1 MKNRAVHPHQE
12 FSRVP
17 AGDVSVPSRVRENTV
32 LKNAHS
38 GGLSNLV
45 KGNANP
51 FFVKEHN
58 ALGRAAGITLCTIT
72 KTRTLLLVLTRC
84 QFRLLAEKIRNEEAI
99 RARVVV
105 LLSLAC
111 SRLRDKWVR

>member
-38 GGLSNLV
+38 GELSNLV
-45 KGNANP
+45 KANVNP
-51 FFVKEHN
+51 FFVKDHN
-58 ALGRAAGITLCTIT
+58 ALGRVAGITLCTIT
-72 KTRTLLLVLTRC
+72 KTRTLLLAVS
-84 QFRLLAEKIRNEEAI
+84 FA
-99 RARVVV
+99 
-105 LLSLAC
+105 
-111 SRLRDKWVR
+111 